1 VSRSLIVLPNDT
13 ATPILEA
20 VSSATTSL
28 RIKLFSLSDPMILRA
43 LMRAHKKGVQ
53 VRVMLN
59 RARRSGEV
67 QNVGARRVLAGA
79 GIDVIDTNPAYDVT
93 HEKSMVIDD
102 TAAVI
107 GSLNWEPEN
116 FTQTRDYAV
125 VTRNQPEVD
134 EVIACFEAD
143 WSRQQF
149 QPWDKSRLVWCPDGG
164 REHIAHFIDSARKS
178 LYVQNERYQDTLIV
192 EHLVRAKLRGVKVHV
207 MSRPAHSLRSEKLVE
222 GIGDLKIME
231 DVGIGIRRLKHL
243 RLHAKMLLADRSRAI
258 IGSINLTSGSFDKRR
273 ELAIQ
278 VKEKDVVGR
287 LMKVV
292 EDDWERAHPI
302 DLSEEALRS
311 DLEKHKKLT
320 AIKAE
325 T

>member
-1 VSRSLIVLPNDT
+1 MSRSLIVLPNDT

-20 VSSATTSL
+20 ISSATTSL

-67 QNVGARRVLAGA
+67 QNVGARRALSEA
-79 GIDVIDTNPAYDVT
+79 GIDVIDTNPSYDVT
-93 HEKSMVIDD
+93 HEKSMVIDN
-102 TAAVI
+102 TAALI

-125 VTRNQPEVD
+125 LTRNQDEVD
-134 EVIACFEAD
+134 EVLACFDAD
-143 WSRQQF
+143 WSRQSF
-149 QPWDKSRLVWCPDGG
+149 KPWEDSRLIWCPDGG
-164 REHIAHFIDSARKS
+164 RERIAKFIDGAKKS

-207 MSRPAHSLRSEKLVE
+207 MTRPAHSLRSEKLVE

-243 RLHAKMLLADRSRAI
+243 RLHAKMLLADHSRAI

-273 ELAIQ
+273 ELAIE
-278 VKEKDVVGR
+278 VKEKEIVSR
-287 LMKVV
+287 LLDVV
-292 EDDWERAHPI
+292 EDDWGRAHEL
-302 DLSEEALRS
+302 DLSEEALRN
-311 DLEKHKKLT
+311 DLEKHKKLQ
-320 AIKAE
+320 AVKGE
-325 T
+325 D